1 MAVKLEDH
9 IETMEDA
16 IHELGLQEQICDDL
30 KQELDWMIEKMN
42 EVLFCVEAI
51 RPGMAER
58 MRVAIEQDV
67 KEEIKGTR
75 RPNLYLNRLAE
86 QIMADNYLKDR

>member
-1 MAVKLEDH
+1 MRLEEH

-16 IHELGLQEQICDDL
+16 IHELKLQEEICDDL
-30 KQELDWMIEKMN
+30 KQELDWMIQKMN

-58 MRVAIEQDV
+58 MRTAIEQDV
-67 KEEIKGTR
+67 KDDICRAPAT
-75 RPNLYLNRLAE
+75 
-86 QIMADNYLKDR
+86 

>member
-1 MAVKLEDH
+1 MRLEEH

-30 KQELDWMIEKMN
+30 KQELDWMIQKMN

-51 RPGMAER
+51 RPGIAER
-58 MRVAIEQDV
+58 MRVAIEEDV

-75 RPNLYLNRLAE
+75 RPNMYLNRLAE
-86 QIMADNYLKDR
+86 QIMADPDLY

>member
-1 MAVKLEDH
+1 MRVEEH
-9 IETMEDA
+9 IETMADA

-30 KQELDWMIEKMN
+30 KQELEFMIEKMN

-58 MRVAIEQDV
+58 MRVAIAQDAD
-67 KEEIKGTR
+67 EEIKGTR
-75 RPNLYLNRLAE
+75 RANSMYLGRLIDQIKADPDLY
-86 QIMADNYLKDR
+86 